1 MYGDAAAMRRRAAQ
15 LREQSTDIRAMA
27 DRMVAHVESLTWEG
41 RAAADLRARVHD
53 RATHLRECANQ
64 HETAADSLTKHLSEV
79 ERLKDAIDG
88 VERKAGSLVADARTR
103 IAGLNAQAT
112 PEGVTIDPT
121 DADRILD
128 RFVPPASGHKDW
140 LTVELPGL

>member
-1 MYGDAAAMRRRAAQ
+1 MYGDPAAMRRRASQ

-27 DRMVAHVESLTWEG
+27 DRMVAQVESITWEG
-41 RAAADLRARVHD
+41 RAAADLRTRVHD
-53 RATHLRECANQ
+53 RAALLRDCASQ
-64 HETAADSLTKHLSEV
+64 HETAADSLTKHVSEV

-88 VERKAGSLVADARTR
+88 IERKAGSLVADARTR
-103 IAGLNAQAT
+103 IAQQRSQDT
-112 PEGVTIDPT
+112 PEGLTIDPT